1 MTHNYYFEF
10 RFIPGLLDQV
20 KQGKNPLLSLI
31 DVRWMKEVLDKNNID
46 IDWDGFS
53 VDVYDELYNKSSLEK
68 GKYIAYTF
76 PHIFSV
82 PEAKYGVIDIET
94 NKYYTFESDFAE
106 GYWAIGSQD
115 VNCHSLIEMVQTDMS
130 LEEFMK
136 SLKRSKTSS
145 DNSGKRRGGCLSA
158 IVLFIVAISI
168 IVLTSCGKKNEQPQA
183 GPKAVPK
190 EVVTHCGPYLSVE
203 DSCHVESDSISGAV
217 LTKYFYIT
225 ANGVKYPIYMTKT
238 GECLIVRTSSKTEK
252 QYKQYLP
259 EISKRLKCKR
269 L

>member
-1 MTHNYYFEF
+1 MTHNYYFEY

-31 DVRWMKEVLDKNNID
+31 DVRWMNEILDKNNID

-53 VDVYDELYNKSSLEK
+53 VDVYDDLYNKTSLEK

-76 PHIFSV
+76 PQIVSV
-82 PEAKYGVIDIET
+82 PEAKYGVIDIEAK
-94 NKYYTFESDFAE
+94 KYYTFESDFSK

-115 VNCHSLIEMVQTDMS
+115 VTCHYLIEMVQTDMS

-136 SLKRSKTSS
+136 SMKRSETSS
-145 DNSGKRRGGCLSA
+145 DNSAKRRGGCLSV
-158 IVLFIVAISI
+158 IVLFVAVVSI
-168 IVLTSCGKKNEQPQA
+168 IYLASCGKKNEQPQA

-203 DSCHVESDSISGAV
+203 DSCDVKFDSISDVV

-225 ANGVKYPIYMTKT
+225 ASGVKYPIYLAKTGKCFIIRTSTKT
-238 GECLIVRTSSKTEK
+238 GKR
-252 QYKQYLP
+252 YKQYLP
-259 EISKRLKCKR
+259 EVSKPLKYKS